1 MNSPAEIPTKVRSQ
15 LADSIEDMGNAMSL
29 LRESIDDAESG
40 NIEGSKMCAS
50 DALELINIL
59 QARFENMGFDLSK
72 WS

>member
-1 MNSPAEIPTKVRSQ
+1 
-15 LADSIEDMGNAMSL
+15 MGNAMSL

-50 DALELINIL
+50 DALELIHIL